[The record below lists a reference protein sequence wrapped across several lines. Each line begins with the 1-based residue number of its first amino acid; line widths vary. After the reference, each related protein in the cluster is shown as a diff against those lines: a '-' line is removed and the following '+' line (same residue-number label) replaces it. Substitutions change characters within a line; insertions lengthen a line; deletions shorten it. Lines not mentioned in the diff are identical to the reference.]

1 VVEIMKRETQVV
13 DFWEST
19 SKQKNLKSYI
29 ISRILDSVPS
39 RTLSQKG
46 KYAVKESAVSCGV
59 DAGEV
64 LFGKRNEIAQKLIEL
79 AYHIYGK

>member
-1 VVEIMKRETQVV
+1 MKRETQVV
-13 DFWEST
+13 DFWESI

-29 ISRILDSVPS
+29 ISRILDSIPF